1 MLACQQFQELS
12 GPSRQ
17 PVEISTLQRAVL
29 AVASPELRFAID
41 ELTHTLDV
49 EGDSQNGGG
58 SFEQRHENGR
68 ILVYYSPDEFADLH
82 HHHGPIRAGEIGS
95 PSTTGA
101 VPFKTQLGPPPGM
114 ASSPAGF

>member
-1 MLACQQFQELS
+1 
-12 GPSRQ
+12 
-17 PVEISTLQRAVL
+17 VEISTLQRAVL

-68 ILVYYSPDEFADLH
+68 VLVYYSPDEFADLH